1 MGQQHSD
8 PGGPE
13 RGPNRPATRRRR
25 RLPAPS
31 AGNGADP
38 VGADVV
44 GEAHDSAARINGED
58 RPIDRPGALW
68 ETRSPFLVGMMGAA
82 GVAVTVALV
91 EVVVTARAV
100 LVLIGLALFIAVG
113 LAPVVS
119 WLVRHG
125 LPRWVAVTVVCVGL
139 LGVTGGFL
147 AAAIPTLVS
156 QATSFVA
163 QAPALLRS
171 LTDHASLLGKLND
184 RFHVQQ
190 SIEHSV
196 STDGTALLGG
206 VLGASVIVLN
216 VASSTLVVVVLLMY
230 FLSAL
235 PQLRVGLHRLVPHSR
250 RVRVI
255 QLSDEIAARVGSYV
269 LGTAVLA
276 LIAGTVTFT
285 WLLVLGLPYP
295 LLLAILV
302 ALLDLVPVIGSTVG
316 GIAVFLVA
324 LTVSLP
330 VALASGV
337 FFVLYRLTEDYVL
350 VPKIV
355 GRAVQVSALATVV
368 AVLFG
373 GALFGVIGAIV
384 AIPATAAVQLIVR
397 EVAIPRLDRA

>member
-1 MGQQHSD
+1 
-8 PGGPE
+8 
-13 RGPNRPATRRRR
+13 
-25 RLPAPS
+25 
-31 AGNGADP
+31 
-38 VGADVV
+38 
-44 GEAHDSAARINGED
+44 
-58 RPIDRPGALW
+58 
-68 ETRSPFLVGMMGAA
+68 
-82 GVAVTVALV
+82 
-91 EVVVTARAV
+91 
-100 LVLIGLALFIAVG
+100 
-113 LAPVVS
+113 VS
-119 WLVRHG
+119 
-125 LPRWVAVTVVCVGL
+125 L

-156 QATSFVA
+156 QATAFAA

-235 PQLRVGLHRLVPHSR
+235 PQLRVGLHRLVPNSR
-250 RVRVI
+250 RARVI

-276 LIAGTVTFT
+276 LIAGTVTFI
-285 WLLVLGLPYP
+285 WMLSLGLPYP

-302 ALLDLVPVIGSTVG
+302 ALLDLVPVIGSTIG

-330 VALASGV
+330 VALASAV
-337 FFVLYRLTEDYVL
+337 FFVLYRLTEDYLL